1 MDTEHSGSGS
11 GSPGQRTGPV
21 QGLRLRPLPVCSDPS
36 FPVLHDYFELV
47 YGPLIGP
54 TPTFLARAF
63 ARHLDVAGGPVTICP
78 IELSHEL
85 GLRASHREPVGKNSA
100 LAKAIERLA
109 HHRLVQQVDSGTL
122 DVVVSVPPIT
132 NSKIP
137 KLPRSAQR
145 AHRLFAADLD
155 RSGVIRAVARSGP
168 SVGDQEFVVG
178 GTSGDEV

>member
-1 MDTEHSGSGS
+1 
-11 GSPGQRTGPV
+11 
-21 QGLRLRPLPVCSDPS
+21 LPQCEDPA

-54 TPTFLARAF
+54 TPTFLARTL
-63 ARHLDVAGGPVTICP
+63 ARHLDEAGGPVTICP
-78 IELSHEL
+78 VELSHEL
-85 GLRASHREPVGKNSA
+85 GLRASHREPVGKNSH

-109 HHRLVQQVDSGTL
+109 HHRLVQHVDPGTL

-132 NSKIP
+132 NSKVP

-145 AHRLFAADLD
+145 AHSLFAAEFE
-155 RSGVIRAVARSGP
+155 RSRVGRAVSLNGP
-168 SVGDQEFVVG
+168 PAGDQALVVG

>member
-21 QGLRLRPLPVCSDPS
+21 QGLRLRPLPPCEDPA

-54 TPTFLARAF
+54 TPTFLARTL
-63 ARHLDVAGGPVTICP
+63 ARHLDDAGGPVTICP
-78 IELSHEL
+78 VELSHEL
-85 GLRASHREPVGKNSA
+85 GLRASHQEPVGKNSH

-109 HHRLVQQVDSGTL
+109 HHRLVQHVDPGTL
-122 DVVVSVPPIT
+122 AVVVSVPPIT
-132 NSKIP
+132 NSKVP
-137 KLPRSAQR
+137 KLPQSAQR
-145 AHRLFAADLD
+145 AHRLFAADLEMPGM
-155 RSGVIRAVARSGP
+155 SRAVPLNGP
-168 SVGDQEFVVG
+168 PVDDQTLIVG